1 MAATQ
6 VRKSALVM
14 QPAPT
19 MFDLIEGAEHY
30 PLFLPWCSGATILA
44 RDDSVVAADIHVDY
58 RGLRFTMRT
67 RNPKRKPEFM
77 AIHLERGPF
86 RHFYGEWRLLPL
98 GSDAC
103 KVEFELQY
111 EFDSSLA
118 TRLAGPVFAKMA
130 DTLVDAFVKRA
141 HAPPPTP
148 AVASPAMPGTPS
160 APSPPVPET
169 PAAAAPAMSEAPP
182 AASPAMPQTPPAAA
196 PAISEAAPPAARAM
210 AETPPAAAPA
220 TPATPPA
227 DVPALDAPATTPPP
241 GAADA
246 GAPPGSGS
254 SQP

>member
-1 MAATQ
+1 MAAIQ

-30 PLFLPWCSGATILA
+30 PHFLPWCSGATILA
-44 RDDSVVAADIHVDY
+44 RDDDLVSADIHVDY

-98 GSDAC
+98 AHDAC
-103 KVEFELQY
+103 KVEFELHY

-141 HAPPPTP
+141 HALPP
-148 AVASPAMPGTPS
+148 
-160 APSPPVPET
+160 
-169 PAAAAPAMSEAPP
+169 
-182 AASPAMPQTPPAAA
+182 A
-196 PAISEAAPPAARAM
+196 PAIGAPQAVAPASRPSVTAVPATESEAAPPM
-210 AETPPAAAPA
+210 PPA
-220 TPATPPA
+220 PPA
-227 DVPALDAPATTPPP
+227 SSASPSPSPAAEPA
-241 GAADA
+241 
-246 GAPPGSGS
+246 APPGNEPTTS
-254 SQP
+254 

>member
-1 MAATQ
+1 MAAIQ

-30 PLFLPWCSGATILA
+30 PHFLPWCAGATILA
-44 RDDSVVAADIHVDY
+44 RDDSLVSADIHVDY

-98 GSDAC
+98 AHDAC
-103 KVEFELQY
+103 KVEFELHY

-141 HAPPPTP
+141 HAMPPAAVAVTVPV
-148 AVASPAMPGTPS
+148 VASPPAPS
-160 APSPPVPET
+160 AAPSAAPSPPAERSS
-169 PAAAAPAMSEAPP
+169 AAPSCDAPSCDESARPASSSALPATTAPPTAPP
-182 AASPAMPQTPPAAA
+182 AASAPTAA
-196 PAISEAAPPAARAM
+196 P
-210 AETPPAAAPA
+210 
-220 TPATPPA
+220 
-227 DVPALDAPATTPPP
+227 DAPAP
-241 GAADA
+241 GAE
-246 GAPPGSGS
+246 APPS
-254 SQP
+254 

>member
-1 MAATQ
+1 MAAIQ

-30 PLFLPWCSGATILA
+30 PHFLPWCAGATILA
-44 RDDSVVAADIHVDY
+44 RDDSLVSADIHVDY

-98 GSDAC
+98 AHDAC
-103 KVEFELQY
+103 KVEFELHY

-141 HAPPPTP
+141 HAMPPAAVAVVTVPV
-148 AVASPAMPGTPS
+148 VASPPASSAAPS
-160 APSPPVPET
+160 AAPSPPAERSS
-169 PAAAAPAMSEAPP
+169 AAPSCDAPSCDESARPASSSALPATTAPPTAPP
-182 AASPAMPQTPPAAA
+182 AASAPTAA
-196 PAISEAAPPAARAM
+196 P
-210 AETPPAAAPA
+210 
-220 TPATPPA
+220 
-227 DVPALDAPATTPPP
+227 DAPAP
-241 GAADA
+241 GAE
-246 GAPPGSGS
+246 APPS
-254 SQP
+254 

>member
-1 MAATQ
+1 MAAIQ

-30 PLFLPWCSGATILA
+30 PHFLPWCAGATILA
-44 RDDSVVAADIHVDY
+44 RDDSLVSADIHVDY

-98 GSDAC
+98 AHDAC
-103 KVEFELQY
+103 KVEFELHY

-141 HAPPPTP
+141 HAMPPAAAVVTVPV
-148 AVASPAMPGTPS
+148 VASPPAS
-160 APSPPVPET
+160 SAAPSPPAERSS
-169 PAAAAPAMSEAPP
+169 AAPSCDAPSCDESARPASSSALPATTAPPTAPP
-182 AASPAMPQTPPAAA
+182 AASAPTAA
-196 PAISEAAPPAARAM
+196 P
-210 AETPPAAAPA
+210 
-220 TPATPPA
+220 
-227 DVPALDAPATTPPP
+227 DAPAP
-241 GAADA
+241 GAE
-246 GAPPGSGS
+246 APPS
-254 SQP
+254 

>member
-1 MAATQ
+1 MAAIQ

-30 PLFLPWCSGATILA
+30 PHFLPWCAGATILA
-44 RDDSVVAADIHVDY
+44 RDDSLVSADIHVDY

-98 GSDAC
+98 AHDAC
-103 KVEFELQY
+103 KVEFELHY

-141 HAPPPTP
+141 HAMPPAAVAVTVPV
-148 AVASPAMPGTPS
+148 VASPPASSAAPS
-160 APSPPVPET
+160 AAPSPPAERSS
-169 PAAAAPAMSEAPP
+169 AAPSCDAPSCDESARPASSSALPATTAPPTAPP
-182 AASPAMPQTPPAAA
+182 AASAPTAA
-196 PAISEAAPPAARAM
+196 P
-210 AETPPAAAPA
+210 
-220 TPATPPA
+220 
-227 DVPALDAPATTPPP
+227 DAPAP
-241 GAADA
+241 GAE
-246 GAPPGSGS
+246 APPS
-254 SQP
+254 

>member
-1 MAATQ
+1 MAAHQ

-86 RHFYGEWRLLPL
+86 RHFYGEWRLRPL

-111 EFDSSLA
+111 EFDNSLA
-118 TRLAGPVFAKMA
+118 TRLAGPVFTKMA

-141 HAPPPTP
+141 HALPPAT
-148 AVASPAMPGTPS
+148 
-160 APSPPVPET
+160 PSPPPAPSMLAPAPVPTVASSPEVP
-169 PAAAAPAMSEAPP
+169 PAATPVPTTTAVQAPPPGESSPEQSPAEPPAADAPTVEPPAPAPP
-182 AASPAMPQTPPAAA
+182 AP
-196 PAISEAAPPAARAM
+196 
-210 AETPPAAAPA
+210 
-220 TPATPPA
+220 
-227 DVPALDAPATTPPP
+227 
-241 GAADA
+241 
-246 GAPPGSGS
+246 
-254 SQP
+254 

>member
-86 RHFYGEWRLLPL
+86 RHFYGEWRLRPL

-141 HAPPPTP
+141 HAL
-148 AVASPAMPGTPS
+148 
-160 APSPPVPET
+160 
-169 PAAAAPAMSEAPP
+169 PP
-182 AASPAMPQTPPAAA
+182 AAPPPPPPPPAPSMPAAA
-196 PAISEAAPPAARAM
+196 PVPTVAGPLEVSSATAPEAASPPPPPLSPPPSTTPVPAKAPVGAPSPEASSAEPSPAEPPAA
-210 AETPPAAAPA
+210 
-220 TPATPPA
+220 
-227 DVPALDAPATTPPP
+227 DAPAAEPP
-241 GAADA
+241 A
-246 GAPPGSGS
+246 GAPPAS
-254 SQP
+254 

>member
-30 PLFLPWCSGATILA
+30 PQFLPWCAGATILV

-86 RHFYGEWRLLPL
+86 RRFYGEWRLRELTPE
-98 GSDAC
+98 AC

-111 EFDSSLA
+111 EFDSSIA
-118 TRLAGPVFAKMA
+118 NRLAGPLFAKMA
-130 DTLVDAFVKRA
+130 DTLVDAFVRRA
-141 HAPPPTP
+141 HAL
-148 AVASPAMPGTPS
+148 
-160 APSPPVPET
+160 
-169 PAAAAPAMSEAPP
+169 
-182 AASPAMPQTPPAAA
+182 PAAA
-196 PAISEAAPPAARAM
+196 PSVPAAVTVPPAAVAAPPAPSPGMPAPDGSA
-210 AETPPAAAPA
+210 PPASPVMPEAVAPLASTAPAPAPAAEPAAP
-220 TPATPPA
+220 
-227 DVPALDAPATTPPP
+227 
-241 GAADA
+241 GSGC
-246 GAPPGSGS
+246 GAPP
-254 SQP
+254 P